1 MKSQELLSQIKNLLG
16 MEDIALEKLNLENG
30 TVLEA
35 ESFDAGKEVFILS
48 EDEKIPL
55 PIGEY
60 QLEDGRGLEVTEEGI
75 ISELN
80 ESYMEDEKE
89 DEDEEKKEDEKEDEK
104 EDMKYVTR
112 EEFRKEMDDL
122 KKSIEEMMDYKDKD
136 KEEMSSQ
143 VATEIAVEM
152 SKTPA
157 TEPIKHSPEAEKA
170 DFKFKFAGERSKS
183 TLDRVMETIS
193 NK

>member
-16 MEDIALEKLNLENG
+16 MEDIQLEKLNLENG

-35 ESFDAGKEVFILS
+35 ESFETGKEVFILS
-48 EDEKIPL
+48 EDQKIPL
-55 PIGEY
+55 PIGKY
-60 QLEDGRGLEVTEEGI
+60 QLEDGRGLEVNEEGI

-80 ESYMEDEKE
+80 ESYKEEEEVVEEEVEDKEEEEME
-89 DEDEEKKEDEKEDEK
+89 
-104 EDMKYVTR
+104 YVTR

-122 KKSIEEMMDYKDKD
+122 KKSIEEMVHYKDKE
-136 KEEMSSQ
+136 KEEMASQ
-143 VATEIAVEM
+143 VATEVAVEM

-157 TEPIKHSPEAEKA
+157 TEPIKHSPEEEKT
-170 DFKFKFAGERSKS
+170 DVRFKFADNRKKS
-183 TLDRVMETIS
+183 TLDRVMETII

>member
-1 MKSQELLSQIKNLLG
+1 MLRNLLG
-16 MEDIALEKLNLENG
+16 MEDIQLEKLNLENG

-35 ESFDAGKEVFILS
+35 ETFETGKEVFILS

-55 PIGEY
+55 PVGEY
-60 QLEDGRGLEVTEEGI
+60 QLEDGRGLEVTEEGV
-75 ISELN
+75 ISELI

-89 DEDEEKKEDEKEDEK
+89 KEDEEKEDKEEEKEE
-104 EDMKYVTR
+104 MRYVTR
-112 EEFRKEMDDL
+112 EEFRKEMDEL
-122 KKSIEEMMDYKDKD
+122 KKSIEDMMDMKDKE

-157 TEPIKHSPEAEKA
+157 AEPIKHSPEENKSEL
-170 DFKFKFAGERSKS
+170 KFRFAGNRTKS